1 MMEVNIIAFDEDEK
15 IMSSYVIEGVQEQD
29 VANKFPKLTNG
40 VYEFLGD
47 RIFLKDLYEIMMRRC
62 SASEKYDARLK
73 LNIVTKALFE
83 YGDNFMDDVLQWKTK
98 LNFNPRD
105 LMLEYKFMTEC
116 QTIDNLLTFFEE
128 NKEYR
133 FGFLFAKP
141 YE

>member
-1 MMEVNIIAFDEDEK
+1 MMEVNIIAFDDDEK

-29 VANKFPKLTNG
+29 VAKQFPRMMSG
-40 VYEFLGD
+40 VYQFSGD
-47 RIFLKDLYEIMMRRC
+47 RTFLRDLYNLMTLRVP
-62 SASEKYDARLK
+62 SAEKYDVRLK
-73 LNIVTKALFE
+73 RTIVEKALME

>member
-1 MMEVNIIAFDEDEK
+1 MFLVVK
-15 IMSSYVIEGVQEQD
+15 IMIKNPLAKISHFTIISATLIASGRITGMFQVE
-29 VANKFPKLTNG
+29 LT
-40 VYEFLGD
+40 VHLD
-47 RIFLKDLYEIMMRRC
+47 D
-62 SASEKYDARLK
+62 
-73 LNIVTKALFE
+73 
-83 YGDNFMDDVLQWKTK
+83 FMDDVLEWKTK

-116 QTIDNLLTFFEE
+116 QTLDNLLTFFEE

>member
-1 MMEVNIIAFDEDEK
+1 MMEVNIIAFDDDEK

-62 SASEKYDARLK
+62 PASEKYDARLK

-83 YGDNFMDDVLQWKTK
+83 YGDFMESVLEWKTK

-105 LMLEYKFMTEC
+105 FMLEYKFMTEC

>member
-1 MMEVNIIAFDEDEK
+1 MMEVNIIAFDDDEK

-62 SASEKYDARLK
+62 PASEKYDARLK

-83 YGDNFMDDVLQWKTK
+83 YGDFMESVLQWKTK

>member
-1 MMEVNIIAFDEDEK
+1 MEVNIIAFDDDEK
-15 IMSSYVIEGVQEQD
+15 IMSSYVIEGIQEQD

-62 SASEKYDARLK
+62 PASEKYDVRLK
-73 LNIVTKALFE
+73 LNIVKKALME
-83 YGDNFMDDVLQWKTK
+83 YGDNFMNDVLTWKTK

-105 LMLEYKFMTEC
+105 LMLEYKFMAEC